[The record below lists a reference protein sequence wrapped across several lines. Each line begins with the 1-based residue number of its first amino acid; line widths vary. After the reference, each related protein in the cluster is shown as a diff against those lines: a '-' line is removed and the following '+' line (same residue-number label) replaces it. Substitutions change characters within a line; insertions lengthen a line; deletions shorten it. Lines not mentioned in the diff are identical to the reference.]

1 MTKNISMIDKSK
13 RNIVQRLCELCE
25 NTPIVIKLIIFG
37 SAAAN
42 TCTEDSDI
50 DICFY
55 INTDVS
61 DKRAFNLTCDAA
73 EICDDNCDIL
83 YSSLIGSGF
92 LEKIEAEGVVVYEQD
107 NCLGECEDG

>member
-1 MTKNISMIDKSK
+1 MGEMSMTKNISMIDKSK
-13 RNIVQRLCELCE
+13 QSIVQRLCDLSEK
-25 NTPIVIKLIIFG
+25 TPIVTKLLVFG
-37 SAAAN
+37 SAASN

-83 YSSLIGSGF
+83 YSSLIGPGF
-92 LEKIEAEGVVVYEQD
+92 REKIESKGVVVYEQR
-107 NCLGECEDG
+107 